1 VRNLALFATF
11 AVAALVAGACNNIKQ
26 PPVTGGASI
35 ADSADQV
42 LFDANFL
49 LTTNGV
55 QRGDLTADTAF
66 VLEETTRFDL
76 RHAHVK
82 FTSET
87 GAPEG
92 TMEAKRGV
100 YTTRTQILEGWGD
113 VLIKLVDGRT
123 LRSPHV
129 VYNQLSHV
137 ISSDTSYTLT
147 RGEDTQSGIGFTSTS
162 PPGAKLTTQSGFT
175 SFRCL
180 RSCTGKSSVM
190 VPER

>member
-1 VRNLALFATF
+1 MRAAI
-11 AVAALVAGACNNIKQ
+11 VAALVVAGLTAGACNDAKQ
-26 PPVTGGASI
+26 PPVTEGRSV

-42 LFDANFL
+42 LFAANFI

-55 QRGDLTADTAF
+55 QRGDLTADTAY

-76 RHAHVK
+76 RKAHVT

-87 GAPEG
+87 GTPEG
-92 TMEAKRGV
+92 TMDAKRGV
-100 YTTRTQILEGWGD
+100 YSTRTQILEGWGD

-129 VYNQLSHV
+129 VYNQVSHV

-147 RGEDTQSGIGFTSTS
+147 RGEDTQSGIGFTSTQS
-162 PPGAKLTTQSGFT
+162 PTAKLSTSSGFT

-180 RSCTGKSSVM
+180 RSCTGRSSVM
-190 VPER
+190 LPER